1 MDYRIEALTSDH
13 LSVAQFDC
21 GHGNSLGSW
30 LEDKALGYQKE
41 HLCRVHV
48 MIDEKNSD
56 RLCGFFTLSAHQIIT
71 EEIARKDRRDDPK
84 NGSIAGSLEG
94 HPSLLLGKFALDRD
108 YQGARSVRFSCISSI
123 RLSWRRSTIPVH
135 GILLLRSA
143 KTLFEE
149 CIGISSSLLCR
160 HRQVKTVRER
170 TTRKPQTFVKKFGE
184 WMLPFVASA
193 LINASF
199 GGFRRLEGF
208 PNADPV
214 ALVARGF

>member
-21 GHGNSLGSW
+21 GHENSLGRW

-48 MIDEKNSD
+48 MIDEKDSE

-71 EEIARKDRRDDPK
+71 KGIVKKDRRDDSK

-108 YQGARSVRFSCISSI
+108 YQGKGVSSVLMHFVYQTFLASLQYSGARYLVAEVREDALRKVYRNKFKFA
-123 RLSWRRSTIPVH
+123 LSPSAGKNGKKIYYKKTADICEEVRRVDAA
-135 GILLLRSA
+135 LRS
-143 KTLFEE
+143 
-149 CIGISSSLLCR
+149 
-160 HRQVKTVRER
+160 ER
-170 TTRKPQTFVKKFGE
+170 P
-184 WMLPFVASA
+184 
-193 LINASF
+193 
-199 GGFRRLEGF
+199 
-208 PNADPV
+208 D
-214 ALVARGF
+214 

>member
-21 GHGNSLGSW
+21 GHGNSLGRW

-41 HLCRVHV
+41 HLCHVHV

-94 HPSLLLGKFALDRD
+94 HPSLLLGKFALDKD
-108 YQGARSVRFSCISSI
+108 YQGSKVSSVLMHFVYQAFLASLQYSGARYLV
-123 RLSWRRSTIPVH
+123 
-135 GILLLRSA
+135 A
-143 KTLFEE
+143 E
-149 CIGISSSLLCR
+149 
-160 HRQVKTVRER
+160 VREDALRRVYRDKFKFALSPSAGKNGKR
-170 TTRKPQTFVKKFGE
+170 TYYKKTADICEEVRRVDAALRGE
-184 WMLPFVASA
+184 RP
-193 LINASF
+193 
-199 GGFRRLEGF
+199 
-208 PNADPV
+208 D
-214 ALVARGF
+214 